1 MVAEANRR
9 LDMRKIGLVVAG
21 LILATAGT
29 GAWASSAN
37 AGEPAKAMADSC
49 CIGRDGVIS
58 KASCP
63 YLPQPYALYCVPAQA
78 SVKKDRGVVSY
89 SSRVPP
95 GHTISGILS
104 RWGRHA
110 GGRGREERGP
120 QGADRIDVRLRS

>member
-1 MVAEANRR
+1 
-9 LDMRKIGLVVAG
+9 MRKIGLVVAG
-21 LILATAGT
+21 LTLATAGT

-89 SSRVPP
+89 PSRVP
-95 GHTISGILS
+95 GHTIPGVLRAIRLS
-104 RWGRHA
+104 LIPTARMA
-110 GGRGREERGP
+110 TPLE
-120 QGADRIDVRLRS
+120 

>member
-1 MVAEANRR
+1 
-9 LDMRKIGLVVAG
+9 MRKIGLVVAG

-89 SSRVPP
+89 PSRVP
-95 GHTISGILS
+95 GHTIPGVLRAIRLS
-104 RWGRHA
+104 LIPTARMA
-110 GGRGREERGP
+110 TPLE
-120 QGADRIDVRLRS
+120 